1 LEKFTLVLS
10 SLNPVDLGRIYIM
23 LHMDV
28 SALMGYT
35 GAVYKDFF
43 GSNIGLLYTLGIM
56 LIWAIAPLLLSLRSF
71 RKKDL

>member
-1 LEKFTLVLS
+1 
-10 SLNPVDLGRIYIM
+10 M

-35 GAVYKDFF
+35 GATYKDFF
-43 GSNIGLLYTLGIM
+43 GSGIGTICTIGIM
-56 LIWAIAPLLLSLRSF
+56 LVWIIVPLLLALRSF